1 MRHVSARMIKTFFA
15 ALLVF
20 ASAAAA
26 QDANEM
32 IRRVRLSATLMQS
45 DLQGQI
51 RSANGRTKT
60 PISLFMR
67 GENMQFHLES
77 GERFHIRMGDE
88 KCELLELDAQNRTR
102 VFPAAKLVQPVAG
115 TNITYEDLTLRFLYW
130 PNAKLDKEEKIGN
143 ADCYRIRLD
152 NPGREGAFGTVYVWI
167 HKKYGAFW
175 QIRAHDRAG
184 RALKEFQVLDVMPLP
199 DKSYTIKKMRINT
212 LDANLRTMAITY
224 LEFEDPKP
232 NRRGPRGP
240 RR

>member
-51 RSANGRTKT
+51 RSADGRVKT

-67 GENMQFHLES
+67 GEDMQFHLES

-115 TNITYEDLTLRFLYW
+115 TNVSYEDLTLRFLYW
-130 PNAKLDKEEKIGN
+130 PNAKLEGEERMDGE
-143 ADCYRIRLD
+143 DCYRVRLN
-152 NPGREGAFGTVYVWI
+152 NPGRDGAFGSVYVWV

-175 QIRAHDRAG
+175 RIRAHDRAG
-184 RALKEFQVLDVMPLP
+184 KALKEFQVLKVMELP
-199 DKSYTIKKMRINT
+199 DKSYTIQKMRINT
-212 LDANLRTMAITY
+212 LDANLRTTAITY
-224 LEFEDPKP
+224 LEFEKP
-232 NRRGPRGP
+232 QGNRRGPKGP